1 MTRDNL
7 GNRMKAY
14 YEEVP
19 NLKLTRK
26 TPVALRLDG
35 KAFHTLTRNFKK
47 PYDEVFHNAMNQTMK
62 YLCENIQGCVFGYT
76 QSDEITLILVD
87 YQTPETSAWFDY
99 KVQKL
104 CSIAASMTTMA
115 FNRIFGDEVSEEFE
129 SMFEEFLPNGELNP
143 NFNSKEVKKL
153 VQAHN
158 DALSKGAM
166 FDARCFN
173 IPKEEVGNLIL
184 WRQMD
189 ATRNSIQMLGRC
201 YFSCKELQNKNCTQ
215 IKEMLLKKGI
225 DWDKEKNSF
234 KWGTACYKVKG
245 EPHDKWYI
253 DENMPVLKEDW
264 DFINR
269 WVFVKD

>member
-7 GNRMKAY
+7 GNRMKTY

-47 PYDEVFHNAMNQTMK
+47 PYDEVFHKAMNSTMK
-62 YLCENIQGCVFGYT
+62 YLCENVQGCVFGYT

-129 SMFEEFLPNGELNP
+129 SWSEELLPSGEPNP
-143 NFNSKEVKKL
+143 NFRNKELKELIQV
-153 VQAHN
+153 HN
-158 DALSKGAM
+158 DALGKGAM

-215 IKEMLLKKGI
+215 IKEMLLEKGV

-245 EPHDKWYI
+245 DPHDKWFI

-264 DFINR
+264 EFINK
-269 WVFVKD
+269 WVFMKD